1 MRYADSVT
9 ADRPLPLPEVGS
21 SELRKLAQALESMRV
36 KLEGKNAIENYVYD
50 LTHEL
55 KSPLAAIRGAAEIL
69 REGPPPAV
77 AARFTEN
84 ILAQNT
90 RMQLLVERLLQQARL
105 ESRLEIKLQPVS
117 IDALYQ
123 RLAEERDIAL
133 AAKAITLRWQ
143 ASGMLVNGDGELL
156 AQALGNLL
164 DNAIDFTPQGGEIA
178 LGVEKRNAEVQL
190 SVTDN
195 GCGIPEYALTRIF
208 DRFYSLPR
216 EDGHK
221 SSGLGLAFV
230 REVARLHHGDIRLRN
245 RPEGGVVATLRL
257 HRPFT

>member
-1 MRYADSVT
+1 MT
-9 ADRPLPLPEVGS
+9 AERPLPLPEVGS

-77 AARFTEN
+77 AARFTDN

-105 ESRLEIKLQPVS
+105 ESRLEIKPQPVS

-123 RLAEERDIAL
+123 RLTEERDIAL
-133 AAKAITLRWQ
+133 AAKAITLRWRE
-143 ASGMLVNGDGELL
+143 SGMLVNGDGELL

-164 DNAIDFTPQGGEIA
+164 DNAIDFTPKGGEIA
-178 LGVEKRNAEVQL
+178 LAAEKRNEEVQL
-190 SVTDN
+190 SVIDN
-195 GCGIPEYALTRIF
+195 GCGIPDYALERIF
-208 DRFYSLPR
+208 ERFYSLPR

-230 REVARLHHGDIRLRN
+230 REVARLHHGDINLHN

>member
-1 MRYADSVT
+1 VRYADSVT
-9 ADRPLPLPEVGS
+9 AERPLPLPEVGS

-69 REGPPPAV
+69 REGPPPEV
-77 AARFTEN
+77 AARFTDN

-105 ESRLEIKLQPVS
+105 ESRLEIKPQPVS

-123 RLAEERDIAL
+123 RLTEERDIAL
-133 AAKAITLRWQ
+133 AAKAITLRWRE
-143 ASGMLVNGDGELL
+143 SGMLVNGDGELL

-164 DNAIDFTPQGGEIA
+164 DNAIDFTPRAARSPWLRRSEM
-178 LGVEKRNAEVQL
+178 KRCN
-190 SVTDN
+190 
-195 GCGIPEYALTRIF
+195 
-208 DRFYSLPR
+208 
-216 EDGHK
+216 
-221 SSGLGLAFV
+221 
-230 REVARLHHGDIRLRN
+230 
-245 RPEGGVVATLRL
+245 
-257 HRPFT
+257 

>member
-1 MRYADSVT
+1 MIGCGVVWWINFSIGKLVRYADSVT

-21 SELRKLAQALESMRV
+21 SELRKLARALESMRV

-69 REGPPPAV
+69 REEPPPAV

-105 ESRLEIKLQPVS
+105 ESRLEIKPQPVS

-123 RLAEERDIAL
+123 RPAEERDIAGGESHHPAL
-133 AAKAITLRWQ
+133 AGEWDAGQWRWRT
-143 ASGMLVNGDGELL
+143 AVP
-156 AQALGNLL
+156 ALGNLL
-164 DNAIDFTPQGGEIA
+164 DNAIDFTPWGEIA
-178 LGVEKRNAEVQL
+178 RQ
-190 SVTDN
+190 
-195 GCGIPEYALTRIF
+195 
-208 DRFYSLPR
+208 
-216 EDGHK
+216 
-221 SSGLGLAFV
+221 
-230 REVARLHHGDIRLRN
+230 
-245 RPEGGVVATLRL
+245 
-257 HRPFT
+257 